1 MEKRYHRFDRP
12 AQRSTASLLAVLIS
26 AGALLG
32 SHTASAAD
40 GDPDPTFGTGGFQ
53 LAGVT
58 TVSFE
63 LPTKPVVQPDGKI
76 LLCSVLNSA
85 GPSGSDFFVMRF
97 NADGSLD
104 NSFNFDGK
112 LTVDFDSRNDAC
124 NAIALQADGKI
135 VVVGSSADALFNTD
149 FAAAR
154 LGTDGTLDPSFGAG
168 TGKTLVPFDLGDT
181 NRDLAGAIAMQAD
194 GKMVIAGIIDTAAN
208 GDDFGVVRL
217 LPDGTRDTT
226 FNSTGR
232 VDIGFDFAAS
242 TNKLDQADAVAI
254 DDAGNILVSGIAQTD
269 GQEFDMAV
277 ARLTPTGHLD
287 TNFDADGRATLPFD
301 LGNSNSEIS
310 YAMVLQR
317 DGKIVMAGTA
327 DTGTSTSN
335 NDVAIGR
342 MLADGSPDPQFGIGG
357 KVVVPFDVITN
368 GNDVATGIVEDSAG
382 RIVVGGAVTI
392 DDLFNFH
399 PFALRLTSSGNLDQ
413 SFGVF
418 GKKVY
423 DFGGT
428 ANLFLGV
435 ALQGTQI
442 IAGGQVTTDT
452 ESDNFVTRLLV
463 DQIFANGFE

>member
-12 AQRSTASLLAVLIS
+12 AQRSTARLLAVLMS
-26 AGALLG
+26 AGTLFG
-32 SHTASAAD
+32 SNAASAAD

-58 TVSFE
+58 AVRFE
-63 LPTKPVVQPDGKI
+63 LPGKPVVQPDGKI
-76 LLCSVLNSA
+76 LLCSVLDSA

-104 NSFNFDGK
+104 NGFNFDGK
-112 LTVDFDSRNDAC
+112 VTIDFDSRNDAC
-124 NAIALQADGKI
+124 NAVAVQADGKI
-135 VVVGSSADALFNTD
+135 IVIGSSADALPNSD

-154 LGTDGTLDPSFGAG
+154 LGTDGTLDPTFGAG

-181 NRDLAGAIAMQAD
+181 NNDIGGAVAMQAD
-194 GKMVIAGIIDTAAN
+194 GKIVIAGIIDTAAN

-232 VDIGFDFAAS
+232 VDIGFDFAAA
-242 TNKLDQADAVAI
+242 TNKMDQADAVAI

-269 GQEFDMAV
+269 GAGFDFAV
-277 ARLTPTGHLD
+277 ARLTPAGQLD

-301 LGNSNSEIS
+301 LGNSNSEVA
-310 YAMVLQR
+310 YAMILQR
-317 DGKIVMAGTA
+317 DGKIVMAGAA
-327 DTGTSTSN
+327 DTGTSEQN

-342 MLADGSPDPQFGIGG
+342 LLQDGSPDPQFGIGG

-368 GNDVATGIVEDSAG
+368 GNDVATGVVEDSAG
-382 RIVVGGAVTI
+382 RIVLGGAVTI
-392 DDLFNFH
+392 DDVFNFH
-399 PFALRLTSSGNLDQ
+399 PFALRLTRDGNLDE

-428 ANLFLGV
+428 ANLFLGI

-442 IAGGQVTTDT
+442 IAGGQVSTAT
-452 ESDNFVTRLLV
+452 EADNFVARLLV